1 MKNYNLSDEDVQ
13 EIADKAAETALR
25 KAGVIKSQISTNEA
39 YQRYSRERVTKWRK
53 LGLVTPVKQGKI
65 IFWSVDDLEKAASR
79 NILNN

>member
-39 YQRYSRERVTKWRK
+39 FKRYSRKRVTIWRK
-53 LGLVTPVKQGKI
+53 DGLVTPIKQGKI
-65 IFWSVDDLEKAASR
+65 IYWKVDELERAASK